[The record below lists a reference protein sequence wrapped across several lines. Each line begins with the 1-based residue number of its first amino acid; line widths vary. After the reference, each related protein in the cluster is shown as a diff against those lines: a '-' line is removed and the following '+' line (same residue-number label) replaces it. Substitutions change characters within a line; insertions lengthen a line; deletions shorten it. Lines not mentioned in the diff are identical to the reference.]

1 MLDCVVLT
9 YIRILSLDLL
19 VRMHYRSVIFGKGE
33 PEMAWNIYPKRIRG
47 KTYYYAQ
54 RSWREKID
62 PGEKGKDKGSG
73 RSRVRSET
81 TYLGRAESILA
92 GLKKSRAPLEVRH
105 REFGFVAAVYQTA
118 VEVGLVDLLKHH
130 MPGRR
135 YGVARWLYFLLP
147 ILNRLQHA
155 TSKQRMGKWAAGTVL
170 PEVLDFDPKRLDSKS
185 FWYATDDVISE
196 RELRERR
203 KENPQ
208 LEDDLFVGLD
218 DTVFVAIE
226 EKLVAHLRQQF
237 PISDDLF
244 LYDTTNFFTYI
255 EEPVRSQ
262 LARTGHNKDSHHHL
276 RQVGLALCV
285 DKEWGLPLFHRVY
298 RGNSHDSKTF
308 ATIVTELIAAMKAG
322 FAQVEDLVLILDK
335 GNNSRENFARLQG
348 QVQWVGSLVPSQ
360 FKDLMDLPLDAYQG
374 AWEPYRFHP
383 CQREVMG
390 VECTL
395 VLTYCDKL
403 RRKQERSLQ
412 NGIDKLQRQIREQ
425 WGTYKRA
432 PKAVPKGITS
442 LIQQS
447 RYGDCVAVS
456 CHDGQPVFSTT
467 PATEAALERRRKHF
481 GKNLLFSSHLEA
493 EAGWVITQYHAKDR
507 VEDDFKLLKDPEL
520 IRWRPSRHWTD
531 TKIRA
536 FGFCCVMALLLIR
549 VMELK
554 ALQAGL
560 RMSPAVLKEELSD
573 LREIVMVYD
582 PSTAES
588 QISARS
594 SVQQRLWDLF
604 RLDFLEAQLT
614 GH

>member
-1 MLDCVVLT
+1 
-9 YIRILSLDLL
+9 
-19 VRMHYRSVIFGKGE
+19 
-33 PEMAWNIYPKRIRG
+33 MAWNIYPKRIRG

-62 PGEKGKDKGSG
+62 STEKGKDRGSG

-81 TYLGRAESILA
+81 TYLGTAESILA
-92 GLKKSRAPLEVRH
+92 GLKKARAPIEVRH

-155 TSKQRMGKWAAGTVL
+155 TSKQRMGRWAAGTVL
-170 PEVLDFDPKRLDSKS
+170 PDVLDFDPKRLDSKS
-185 FWYATDDVISE
+185 FWYATDDIISE
-196 RELRERR
+196 RDLRERR
-203 KENPQ
+203 KDDPQ

-218 DTVFVAIE
+218 DSVFVAIE
-226 EKLVAHLRQQF
+226 EKLVDHLRQQF
-237 PISDDLF
+237 SISDDLF

-308 ATIVTELIAAMKAG
+308 ATVVTELIAAMKAG
-322 FAQVEDLVLILDK
+322 FAQVENLVLILDK

-374 AWEPYRFHP
+374 EWEPYRFHH

-395 VLTYCDKL
+395 VLTYHDKL
-403 RRKQERSLQ
+403 RRKQEHSLQ

-425 WGTYKRA
+425 WDTYKRT
-432 PKAVPKGITS
+432 PKAVPKGITN

-456 CHDGQPVFSTT
+456 CQDGQPVFSTT
-467 PATEAALERRRKHF
+467 PATEAAVERRRKHF
-481 GKNLLFSSHLEA
+481 GKNLLFSSCQEA

-531 TKIRA
+531 TKLRA

-554 ALQAGL
+554 AFQAGL

-582 PSTAES
+582 PRTAETK
-588 QISARS
+588 ISARS
-594 SVQQRLWDLF
+594 TVQQRLWDLF
-604 RLDFLEAQLT
+604 QLDSMEVQLT

>member
-1 MLDCVVLT
+1 
-9 YIRILSLDLL
+9 
-19 VRMHYRSVIFGKGE
+19 
-33 PEMAWNIYPKRIRG
+33 MAWNIYPKRIRG

-54 RSWREKID
+54 RSWRAKID
-62 PGEKGKDKGSG
+62 SGEKGKGKGSG
-73 RSRVRSET
+73 RSRVRTET
-81 TYLGRAESILA
+81 TYLGTAESILA
-92 GLKKSRAPLEVRH
+92 RLTKSRDPIEVRH

-118 VEVGLVDLLKHH
+118 VEVGLVDLLKER

-135 YGVARWLYFLLP
+135 YGVERWLYFLLP
-147 ILNRLQHA
+147 IINRLQHA
-155 TSKQRMGKWAAGTVL
+155 TSKQKMGKWAAGTVL
-170 PEVLDFDPKRLDSKS
+170 PDLLDFDPKRLDSKS
-185 FWYATDDVISE
+185 FWYATDDIISE
-196 RELRERR
+196 RELKERR
-203 KENPQ
+203 KEDPT
-208 LEDDLFVGLD
+208 LDDDLFVGLD
-218 DTVFVAIE
+218 DTTFVAIE
-226 EKLVAHLRQQF
+226 ETLVANLRKEF
-237 PISDDLF
+237 SFGDPLL

-262 LARTGHNKDSHHHL
+262 LARTAHSKDCHHHL
-276 RQVGLALCV
+276 RHVGLALCV

-298 RGNSHDSKTF
+298 RGNAHDSKTF
-308 ATIVTELIAAMKAG
+308 ATVVTELIAAMKAG
-322 FAQVEDLVLILDK
+322 FDRVDNLVLVLDK
-335 GNNSRENFARLQG
+335 GNNSSENFARLKG

-360 FKDLMDLPLDAYQG
+360 FEDLMELPLDAYQG
-374 AWEPYRFHP
+374 RWEEHRYYSCR
-383 CQREVMG
+383 REVMG

-403 RRKQERSLQ
+403 RRKQEHSLQ

-425 WGTYKRA
+425 WATYKRT
-432 PKAVPKGITS
+432 PQAVPKGITS

-447 RYGDCVAVS
+447 RYKDFVAVS
-456 CHDGQPVFSTT
+456 CENGQPAFSTT
-467 PATEAALERRRKHF
+467 SAIEAALEKRRKHF

-549 VMELK
+549 VMEHK
-554 ALQAGL
+554 AFHAGL

-582 PSTAES
+582 TTTAET

-604 RLDFLEAQLT
+604 RLDSLKAQLT